1 MHGSVN
7 QEAFFAST
15 HVPNIII
22 HGHVLICEKEQILQM
37 NIKLKAYF
45 HQICYT
51 DFDIYEISVYL
62 INNDLIIM
70 SSNDICK

>member
-37 NIKLKAYF
+37 NIKRKTYF
-45 HQICYT
+45 HLICYT
-51 DFDIYEISVYL
+51 DFDIYETSVQR
-62 INNDLIIM
+62 IF
-70 SSNDICK
+70 ICITWL

>member
-45 HQICYT
+45 HLICYT
-51 DFDIYEISVYL
+51 NFDIYEKRLDIFIYL
-62 INNDLIIM
+62 TFL
-70 SSNDICK
+70 